1 MTNKPT
7 RLKTVAF
14 TRAASKNS
22 FWGTVAHYANELAPV
37 AGSLLDAIGQTASA
51 IERAAHRCQCLEPA
65 GEEGEWM
72 DE

>member
-7 RLKTVAF
+7 RLKTAAI

-22 FWGTVAHYANELAPV
+22 FWGTVANYANELAPI
-37 AGSLLDAIGQTASA
+37 AGALLDAIGQTASA
-51 IERAAHRCQCLEPA
+51 IERADHRSRCLEPA

-72 DE
+72 D

>member
-22 FWGTVAHYANELAPV
+22 FWGTVANYANELAPV
-37 AGSLLDAIGQTASA
+37 AGALIDAIGQTAIA
-51 IERAAHRCQCLEPA
+51 IERADHHSRCLEPA

-72 DE
+72 D